1 MAPLLM
7 EGVMKKAK
15 AKAKATKAKAKKTK
29 KAKAGKAGSSK
40 KKAAAKKASPP
51 GTKGCCTIIF
61 DDGRKPEEVEGVS
74 KTDCTRIARSRDGVG
89 QWNKGSCA

>member
-1 MAPLLM
+1 MTPLLM

-15 AKAKATKAKAKKTK
+15 AKATKAKVKKTK
-29 KAKAGKAGSSK
+29 KAKAKKAQG

-61 DDGRKPEEVEGVS
+61 DDGRKPEQVEGVS
-74 KTDCTRIARSRDGVG
+74 KADCTRIARSRDGVG

>member
-1 MAPLLM
+1 MAALLM
-7 EGVMKKAK
+7 EGLMKK

-29 KAKAGKAGSSK
+29 AGKAGPSK
-40 KKAAAKKASPP
+40 KKAAVKKASPP